1 MKFKH
6 LLWMA
11 FALLAVASCKYDD
24 DDLWSA
30 VNDHE
35 ERISALETWQK
46 QANENIA
53 ALQQLVSTMD
63 YITSVTPV
71 TENGEEIGY
80 RIEFKLSEPITI
92 YHGVDAEVSLKQD
105 EDGNWYWTLDGETL
119 TDAEGNP
126 IRANALKPSLELG
139 KDLPEGAV
147 INDEPEG
154 AKPEQGAVYLTID
167 EGKTWTKVSGPKGDT
182 GATGPAGSTGSQ
194 GEQGEAGADNQGIDV
209 TLHEEEGYVTFTL
222 ENGTIFNVPLVSE
235 DSSTGFMIYDKDDET
250 TLENNDAI
258 EIEIIN
264 PDQYNAEQLYF
275 KYPEGLKKENISGV
289 IAEVIGQTDDNLSND
304 PDKNF
309 ATRANTDDNKKIG
322 VFVET
327 DDQLGYYMYIKHQ
340 GMSTGDTYMIRA
352 TLIKN
357 DGSTLMTA
365 RTVRF
370 MTYMKVGDIL
380 YSDGSFSTKRDES
393 KTPIGIIFYLGEDRI
408 GQAEKDALAQKGV
421 TKPRG
426 LAIALKD
433 ATIEGNKL
441 WHNNPGSTGDGEY
454 VEAKDRF
461 LWCVGDDVKKD
472 ETIPDETGLANCSE
486 GDATTCYKDISGLA
500 NCNFIWNGTG
510 YYNDLEKY
518 PAFNAAK
525 QYANAHND
533 EIDFPATGW
542 FLPSVGQWIEII
554 NGLGII
560 ADYQKI
566 TEERLTGVTTIGDSS
581 GSYSLTD
588 LVNKNGDIIGN
599 INNKMQRAKANGS
612 LSKEGT
618 GGIGEYVC
626 HYWTSSESGEDKAFN
641 IQIRSAGTNK
651 FGSLYLSSCDKDF
664 YDTTSAN
671 TDHYVR
677 CILAF

>member
-1 MKFKH
+1 
-6 LLWMA
+6 
-11 FALLAVASCKYDD
+11 
-24 DDLWSA
+24 
-30 VNDHE
+30 
-35 ERISALETWQK
+35 
-46 QANENIA
+46 
-53 ALQQLVSTMD
+53 
-63 YITSVTPV
+63 
-71 TENGEEIGY
+71 
-80 RIEFKLSEPITI
+80 
-92 YHGVDAEVSLKQD
+92 
-105 EDGNWYWTLDGETL
+105 
-119 TDAEGNP
+119 
-126 IRANALKPSLELG
+126 
-139 KDLPEGAV
+139 
-147 INDEPEG
+147 
-154 AKPEQGAVYLTID
+154 
-167 EGKTWTKVSGPKGDT
+167 
-182 GATGPAGSTGSQ
+182 
-194 GEQGEAGADNQGIDV
+194 
-209 TLHEEEGYVTFTL
+209 
-222 ENGTIFNVPLVSE
+222 
-235 DSSTGFMIYDKDDET
+235 MIYDKDDET

-365 RTVRF
+365 RAVRF

-408 GQAEKDALAQKGV
+408 GQAEKDALAKKGV

-433 ATIEGNKL
+433 ATIEGNIL
-441 WHNNPGSTGDGEY
+441 YHNATGITGHD
-454 VEAKDRF
+454 VEVDNRF
-461 LWCVGDDVKKD
+461 LWCLGNENSKD
-472 ETIPDETGLANCSE
+472 EMVSDETGLTNCSD

-500 NCNFIWNGTG
+500 NCNYIWNGSGAYT
-510 YYNDLEKY
+510 DLEKY

-525 QYANAHND
+525 KYADAYND
-533 EIDFPATGW
+533 EIDFATTGW

-554 NGLGII
+554 NGLGIVGVRP
-560 ADYQKI
+560 KI
-566 TEERLTGVTTIGDSS
+566 TEEKLAGVTTIGDSS
-581 GSYSLTD
+581 DSYSLDD
-588 LVNKNGDIIGN
+588 LVTGNGDIIGN
-599 INNKMQRAKANGS
+599 INNKMANAKMNGS
-612 LSKEGT
+612 LSKDKT

-626 HYWTSSESGEDKAFN
+626 HYWTSSESKEDKALN
-641 IQIRSAGTNK
+641 IEIRNAGMNK
-651 FGSLYLSSCDKDF
+651 FGSLYISSCDKD
-664 YDTTSAN
+664 YYNSNGAN